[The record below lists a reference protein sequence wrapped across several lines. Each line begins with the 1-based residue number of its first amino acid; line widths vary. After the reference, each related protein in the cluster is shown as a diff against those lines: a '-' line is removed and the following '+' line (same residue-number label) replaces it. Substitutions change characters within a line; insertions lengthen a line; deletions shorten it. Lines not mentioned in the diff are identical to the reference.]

1 MMFKKRAKS
10 LVSVLLALIMVL
22 SIFPMTVLAAGDM
35 DESALPSDTYLISK
49 TDYQIA
55 PGIEETQF
63 LINNAD
69 GSNQNAGFAVTVEL
83 GGTASLIASY
93 RNQDGNT
100 YGLQS
105 VRDQAAAAERAK
117 ARAAERAAQ
126 RAAKQA
132 AEAAAKEA
140 AAAPAA
146 APAEAAGAVPG
157 NPHGSV

>member
-22 SIFPMTVLAAGDM
+22 SIFPMTVLAAVDM

-69 GSNQNAGFAVTVEL
+69 GRIRMPVLPSPLNW
-83 GGTASLIASY
+83 
-93 RNQDGNT
+93 
-100 YGLQS
+100 
-105 VRDQAAAAERAK
+105 AAR
-117 ARAAERAAQ
+117 R
-126 RAAKQA
+126 
-132 AEAAAKEA
+132 
-140 AAAPAA
+140 P
-146 APAEAAGAVPG
+146 
-157 NPHGSV
+157 